1 MKTCPNCGASVEDT
15 EKFCPK
21 CQLSLDGAET
31 STATEEPTATPEA
44 VKAQETVSTPVTSE
58 PTASEPESP
67 KKKHHAL
74 KIILAIVIPI
84 VVILLILFVGALIF
98 VHSLQIRSE
107 ESVDTYWNYYIESDE
122 AGMTTEI
129 PDAYWDYIS
138 ETYGYTQEECTQG
151 VGYFMDSL
159 AAVYGENLVVSDTGT
174 SGPYY
179 GYTSMSEME
188 EVDENMERFG
198 LQYTFAVAAQQ
209 NGVILT
215 GDADSYNYGDVVHCM
230 VKIDREWYD
239 YTILMDIDVI
249 CEQGYVEQAQYQS
262 TYGDDISTFWTAFYN
277 VDADTVTGMAPDG
290 LWAVTESEYGFDK
303 DGATTCME
311 TYLNDLMS
319 YYGFTDSEI
328 SFEVSVTGVTECTD
342 DDMVNLQD
350 FIDELGD
357 NLAADEYVYV
367 DFDYTLY
374 QDGEITESGSSSSN
388 MMLLD
393 GQWYNMECMY
403 LILDACLYCS

>member
-1 MKTCPNCGASVEDT
+1 M
-15 EKFCPK
+15 
-21 CQLSLDGAET
+21 
-31 STATEEPTATPEA
+31 
-44 VKAQETVSTPVTSE
+44 KAQETVSTPVTSE

-122 AGMTTEI
+122 AGMTAEI

-188 EVDENMERFG
+188 EVDKNMERFR

-230 VKIDREWYD
+230 VKIDGEWYD

-262 TYGDDISTFWTAFYN
+262 TYGDDISAFWTAFYN

-311 TYLNDLMS
+311 MYLNDLMS

-342 DDMVNLQD
+342 DDMANLQD

-357 NLAADEYVYV
+357 DLAADKYVYV

-374 QDGEITESGSSSSN
+374 QDGEITESGSSSSD